1 MAGNL
6 TARKVETA
14 KPGKYSDGGN
24 LYLIVAPAGSR
35 KWVLRFTW
43 RGRAKEMGLGSA
55 SNVPLADARERAAH
69 ARKLIAKGLN
79 PIDEKKRGDGIP
91 TFGEV
96 AESVRESLSAGFRNE
111 KHKAQWKSTLETYAA
126 SLRAKPVDTITT
138 DDVLAALK
146 PIWNTKTE
154 TASRVRG
161 RIEKVLDAAKA
172 KGFRDGENPAR
183 WRGHLDH
190 LLPKPSKLSR
200 GHHPAMPYEEVAT
213 FIANLRQREATA
225 ALALELCILTA
236 ARSGE
241 VLGMHWSEIDFD
253 KKIWTVPAGR
263 MKAGRV
269 HRVPLSARAVT
280 ILRQLEKLK
289 TSEFVLAGQ
298 ARNQP
303 LSNMAM
309 EMVLRRMK
317 VENATVHGF
326 RSSFRDWA
334 GNVSSFPREVVETA
348 LAHVIGDK
356 AEQACHRRQEQCRT
370 ATHGSQGD
378 GRGAKFFIEGN
389 AHGNFDAS
397 EPSPS
402 TSYIAYCSQ
411 ATRVDP
417 D

>member
-1 MAGNL
+1 VLFLGTELGTRLGRHMASKL

-24 LYLIVAPAGSR
+24 LYLIVSESGAR

-55 SNVPLADARERAAH
+55 TSVPLADAREKAAS
-69 ARKLIAKGLN
+69 ARRKIAQGLN
-79 PIDEKKRGDGIP
+79 PIEERKRDGGIP
-91 TFGEV
+91 TFGEM
-96 AESVRESLSAGFRNE
+96 ADDVRETLSAGFRNA

-126 SLRAKPVDTITT
+126 PLRAKPVDTITT
-138 DDVLAALK
+138 DDVLAVLK
-146 PIWNTKTE
+146 PIWTAKAE

-172 KGFRDGENPAR
+172 KGFREGENPAR

-190 LLPKPSKLSR
+190 LLPRPSKLAR
-200 GHHPAMPYEEVAT
+200 GHHAAMPYDNVAA
-213 FIANLRQREATA
+213 FIAELRKREATS

-241 VLGMHWSEIDFD
+241 ILGMRWPEIDLE
-253 KKIWTVPAGR
+253 KKIWTVPADR
-263 MKAGRV
+263 MKAGRE
-269 HRVPLSARAVT
+269 HRVPLSSRAVA
-280 ILRQLEKLK
+280 ILRLLEKLK
-289 TSEFVLAGQ
+289 AGDFVFAGQ
-298 ARNQP
+298 ARHKS

-317 VENATVHGF
+317 VEDATVHGF

-334 GNVSSFPREVVETA
+334 GNVSNFPREITETA

-356 AEQACHRRQEQCRT
+356 AEQAYRR
-370 ATHGSQGD
+370 S
-378 GRGAKFFIEGN
+378 
-389 AHGNFDAS
+389 DAL
-397 EPSPS
+397 EKRRKLMDAWA
-402 TSYIAYCSQ
+402 AYCEPKKAGNVVQIGSR
-411 ATRVDP
+411 AGA
-417 D
+417 

>member
-24 LYLIVAPAGSR
+24 LYLIVSETGAR

-55 SNVPLADARERAAH
+55 SSVPLADAREKAAD
-69 ARKLIAKGLN
+69 ARRKIGRGLN
-79 PIDEKKRGDGIP
+79 PIEERKRDGGIP
-91 TFGEV
+91 SFGDM
-96 AESVRESLSAGFRNE
+96 ADDVREALSAGFRNE

-126 SLRAKPVDTITT
+126 PLRRKPVDTITT
-138 DDVLAALK
+138 DDVLAVLK
-146 PIWNTKTE
+146 PIWTTKAE

-172 KGFRDGENPAR
+172 KGFREGENPAR

-190 LLPKPSKLSR
+190 LLPKQSKLAR
-200 GHHPAMPYEEVAT
+200 GHHSAMPYENVPA
-213 FIANLRQREATA
+213 FFADLRKREATA

-241 VLGMHWSEIDFD
+241 ILGMRWTEVDLE
-253 KKIWTVPAGR
+253 KKVWTVPPHR
-263 MKAGRV
+263 MKAGRE
-269 HRVPLSARAVT
+269 HRVPLSARAIT
-280 ILRQLEKLK
+280 ILRQLRKLG
-289 TSEFVLAGQ
+289 TGDFVFPGQ
-298 ARNQP
+298 ARNKP

-309 EMVLRRMK
+309 EMVLRRMELDD
-317 VENATVHGF
+317 VTVHGF

-334 GNVSSFPREVVETA
+334 GNVSSFPRELIETA

-356 AEQACHRRQEQCRT
+356 AEQAYRR
-370 ATHGSQGD
+370 GD
-378 GRGAKFFIEGN
+378 ALEKRRKLMDAWASYCEPRKSGN
-389 AHGNFDAS
+389 VVQIGKRK
-397 EPSPS
+397 
-402 TSYIAYCSQ
+402 Q
-411 ATRVDP
+411 A
-417 D
+417 